1 LLTPLHVRRAYV
13 AQLSAVMPDQE
24 APPEG
29 TPEHARLLELVASMR
44 RLLAI
49 FLAEHMTTMRELRKC
64 AALPICSALFAGTFK
79 AELTGDEG
87 MQMRRRCCETTY
99 IYSRVPW

>member
-1 LLTPLHVRRAYV
+1 M
-13 AQLSAVMPDQE
+13 AQLSAVMPGQE

-64 AALPICSALFAGTFK
+64 AALPLPVLSWLVLSAQSSP
-79 AELTGDEG
+79 ELLKVC
-87 MQMRRRCCETTY
+87 RCVSAARIQTC
-99 IYSRVPW
+99 VFV